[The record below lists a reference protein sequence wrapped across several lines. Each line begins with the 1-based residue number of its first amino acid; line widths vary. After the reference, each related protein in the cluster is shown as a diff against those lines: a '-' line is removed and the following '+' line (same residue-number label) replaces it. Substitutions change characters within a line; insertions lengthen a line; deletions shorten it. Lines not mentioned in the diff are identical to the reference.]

1 MSRLQSSAFN
11 SMHSIRPEQPAD
23 AAAIHELLAAAFP
36 TPAEARL
43 VDALRASGDLLVSL
57 VAEAAGQT
65 VGHIAFSPVTIGA
78 GPDQARGVGMA
89 PVAVAADWRR
99 RGIGGQL
106 IRQGIAACRALGL
119 PWIVVLGDPAYYCR
133 FGFGRAAD
141 RDIANEYGADEDFR
155 VIELL
160 PGSLPAAGGMARY
173 GAEFAGMDGE
183 PPGES

>member
-1 MSRLQSSAFN
+1 
-11 SMHSIRPEQPAD
+11 MHAIRPEQPAD
-23 AAAIHELLAAAFP
+23 AAAIHQMLAAAFP
-36 TPAEARL
+36 TTAEARL
-43 VDALRASGDLLVSL
+43 VDALRFNGNLLVSL
-57 VAEAAGQT
+57 VAEAAGQI
-65 VGHIAFSPVTIGA
+65 VGHIAFSSVTIGD

-119 PWIVVLGDPAYYCR
+119 PWIVVLGDPAYYGR
-133 FGFGRAAD
+133 FGFQRAAD
-141 RDIANEYGADEDFR
+141 RGIANEYGAAEEFR

-173 GAEFAGMDGE
+173 GAEFAGLEEE
-183 PPGES
+183 PPRKS